1 MIIAKHFTRAAT
13 QTQLGLRSA
22 TVIPS
27 VSSSVNRYLD
37 CGRAVAGVTTYG
49 KDLQFLRPPVHGDDQ
64 VLLPFT
70 EYFTH

>member
-1 MIIAKHFTRAAT
+1 MIIAKHFTRVAT
-13 QTQLGLRSA
+13 QTLLGLRSA

-27 VSSSVNRYLD
+27 VSNSANRYLD
-37 CGRAVAGVTTYG
+37 YG
-49 KDLQFLRPPVHGDDQ
+49 KAVTGVREYGKGLQFLRPLVHGDDQ